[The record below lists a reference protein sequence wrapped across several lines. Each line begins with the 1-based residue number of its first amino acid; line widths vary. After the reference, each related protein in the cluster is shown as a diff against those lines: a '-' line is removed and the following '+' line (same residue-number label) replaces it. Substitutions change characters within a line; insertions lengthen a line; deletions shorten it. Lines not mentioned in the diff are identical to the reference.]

1 MEQPTERRW
10 HEVWREQCEAAKS
23 IRLNW
28 GIESAFDY
36 VVGEK
41 LLNFAEAAEEHP
53 EFARALPQFV
63 SEVRGMFT
71 PGEIEEHLARIERQR
86 LERDMDAMDV
96 YDPELDDLSASDAEA
111 RRFEFVKELL
121 TAPAL
126 GTS

>member
-1 MEQPTERRW
+1 MEQTTKRRW
-10 HEVWREQCEAAKS
+10 HEVWREQCEAAET
-23 IRLNW
+23 IRLRH
-28 GIESAFDY
+28 GVGSAFDY

-41 LLNFAEAAEEHP
+41 LLTFAAAAEEHP

-63 SEVRGMFT
+63 SELRRMFT
-71 PGEIEEHLARIERQR
+71 SEEVEEHLTRIERER
-86 LERDMDAMDV
+86 LQRDMEAMDV
-96 YDPELDDLSASDAEA
+96 YDPEMDDPAAPAAEA

>member
-1 MEQPTERRW
+1 MEQTTERRW
-10 HEVWREQCEAAKS
+10 HEVWREQCEAAET
-23 IRLNW
+23 IRLRH
-28 GIESAFDY
+28 GVGSSFDY

-41 LLNFAEAAEEHP
+41 LLNFAEAAEDHS

-63 SEVRGMFT
+63 SEIRRMFT
-71 PGEIEEHLARIERQR
+71 PEEIEEHLARIERERLQR
-86 LERDMDAMDV
+86 AMDAMDV
-96 YDPELDDLSASDAEA
+96 YDPELDDLAAPAAEA

>member
-1 MEQPTERRW
+1 MEQTTERRW
-10 HEVWREQCEAAKS
+10 HEIWREQCEAAGS
-23 IRLNW
+23 IRLQY
-28 GIESAFDY
+28 GIASAFDY

-41 LLNFAEAAEEHP
+41 LLTFAEAAEEHP

-63 SEVRGMFT
+63 SELRRMFT
-71 PGEIEEHLARIERQR
+71 PEEIDEHPARVESARLQR
-86 LERDMDAMDV
+86 AVETMDV
-96 YDPELDDLSASDAEA
+96 YDPELDDLATSEAEA

>member
-1 MEQPTERRW
+1 MGQTTEHRW
-10 HEVWREQCEAAKS
+10 HEIWLEQCEAAET
-23 IRLNW
+23 IRLRH
-28 GIESAFDY
+28 GVKSAFDY

-41 LLNFAEAAEEHP
+41 LLTFAEAAEAHP

-63 SEVRGMFT
+63 SELRRIFT
-71 PGEIEEHLARIERQR
+71 PEEIEEHLARIERER
-86 LERDMDAMDV
+86 LERDMDALDV
-96 YDPELDDLSASDAEA
+96 YDPELDDLAASAAEA

>member
-1 MEQPTERRW
+1 MTGIRW
-10 HEVWREQCEAAKS
+10 HEIWKDQCDAAES
-23 IRLNW
+23 IRLQF
-28 GIESAFDY
+28 GVESAFDY

-63 SEVRGMFT
+63 SELRRMFT
-71 PGEIEEHLARIERQR
+71 PEEIEEHLARVESARLQR
-86 LERDMDAMDV
+86 AMDAMDV
-96 YDPELDDLSASDAEA
+96 YDPEMDDLAAPAAEA

-121 TAPAL
+121 TARAL